1 MMTERVPLFS
11 NITEY
16 DDWVSNNCKKCS
28 KHRPEAEEEQE
39 FICDIDRA
47 IHLDAVWNDGCVD
60 KEVADRM
67 GWQQFPHCLEM
78 SNPTTAYRLPLD
90 KLQFLANLPS
100 THPDSDVFQSEV
112 MEKNL
117 ELLAGCSP
125 EFILGFASAIDCVLG
140 SWKNLSSLSHTA
152 DVPMHYFEKIMLTI
166 AVAAA
171 QKYLKEKE
179 S

>member
-1 MMTERVPLFS
+1 MTEQQRVPLFS
-11 NITEY
+11 NSTEY

-28 KHRPEAEEEQE
+28 KHRPDAEYSDE
-39 FICDIDRA
+39 FVCEIDHA
-47 IHLDAVWNDGCVD
+47 IVQSAGDDGCVD
-60 KEVADRM
+60 KEIADRI
-67 GWQQFPHCLEM
+67 GWQKWPHCLEK
-78 SNPTTAYRLPLD
+78 SSTTTAYRLPLN

-100 THPDSDVFQSEV
+100 THPDIEVFQPEV
-112 MEKNL
+112 MERNL

-125 EFILGFASAIDCVLG
+125 EFVLGFASAVDCVFG
-140 SWKNLSSLSHTA
+140 SWKNFQQLSHTA
-152 DVPMHYFEKIMLTI
+152 DVPMHYFEKIMLTM